1 MLDKIPDMT
10 KEEAMLR
17 LEYLNREIRKH
28 EIVFLLFIFLGI
40 LEIVLTITGIITFGV
55 LSVVIVLG
63 CCLACYGIFKYSEPF
78 ELEKYLIEIIFGKD

>member
-1 MLDKIPDMT
+1 MLGKIPDMT

-17 LEYLNREIRKH
+17 LKYLNREIRKH

-55 LSVVIVLG
+55 LSIAIVLG
-63 CCLACYGIFKYSEPF
+63 CCFACYGIFKYSEPF
-78 ELEKYLIEIIFGKD
+78 ELEKYFIEIIFGKD